1 MMRRIIDRLAAA
13 FGGAEPDY
21 VAEIAAGTDDAS
33 DVVLAHARCFP
44 AAYTRGGTA
53 GVMSVEGVI
62 GNAALSAAQ
71 NTISGA
77 RHVAG
82 DAGSI
87 AAGLSRDAAL
97 RILALG
103 ERRVTWWD
111 FGMSGT
117 HPPAE
122 LVQSVARTA
131 VGSITDTGERAQ
143 GGAVVVRF
151 TFVDGS
157 TFDYRFIRPS
167 DEFWSVAK
175 TYPAAP

>member
-1 MMRRIIDRLAAA
+1 MMRRIIDRLTAA

-21 VAEIAAGTDDAS
+21 VAEIAAATDDAS
-33 DVVLAHARCFP
+33 DVVLAHTRCFP

-62 GNAALSAAQ
+62 GNAVLSAAQ
-71 NTISGA
+71 NTIAGA
-77 RHVAG
+77 RHVSG
-82 DAGSI
+82 DADSI
-87 AAGLSRDAAL
+87 AAGLSRDADL
-97 RILALG
+97 RILVLG
-103 ERRVTWWD
+103 EHRVTWWD
-111 FGMSGT
+111 FGMTGT

-122 LVQSVARTA
+122 LVQSVARA
-131 VGSITDTGERAQ
+131 DVASIADTGKRAQ

-151 TFVDGS
+151 AFVDGS

-167 DEFWSVAK
+167 DEFLLVAK